1 MSIIQALAV
10 KTYREKIY
18 ERLFQTVVVSAAFCV
33 IVFLFSIILTL
44 FREGFYIFQ
53 SFGIIKFLFGTS
65 WYPVSEPPEYGIL
78 TLIISSILVTA
89 IALVIAIPLGVGSA
103 MYIAEIAHPREKEIL
118 KPFVELLASI
128 PSVIFGLFGMAFLSP
143 FIRHLFNL
151 PTGLNALNAGIILGV
166 MIVPIISSISED
178 ALTAVPRSLREASY
192 ALGANKWET
201 IVRVVL
207 PAAKSGVFASI
218 ILGFGR
224 AIGETMVVL
233 MVAGNAVGMPTSIFH
248 PVRPL
253 TSTIAAEMGETVM
266 GSEHFHALYGIAIVL
281 FIITFFSNIITEW
294 VRGRVKV

>member
-1 MSIIQALAV
+1 MNIIQTLAV

-18 ERLFQTVVVSAAFCV
+18 ERLFQAAVIGAAFCV
-33 IVFLFSIILTL
+33 IAFLFSIIATL
-44 FREGFYIFQ
+44 FREGFLIFQ
-53 SFGIIKFLFGTS
+53 SYGISKFLFGTS

-78 TLIISSILVTA
+78 TLIISSILVTV

-151 PTGLNALNAGIILGV
+151 PIGLNALNAGIILGV
-166 MIVPIISSISED
+166 MIIPIISSISED

-192 ALGANKWET
+192 ALGANRWET

-207 PAAKSGVFASI
+207 PAAKSGVFAGI

-294 VRGRVKV
+294 VRGRVRA